1 MIMDIRFEQAVFLQ
15 QNKDNID
22 CIVDEFKHI
31 CPKVMSNTLVQMTNP
46 DLIQR
51 IIDASEFV
59 YNNDITPTSLKMIVD
74 VIEESDEY
82 VKRHDFIRCSNAIKD
97 LASILKKFND
107 KNK

>member
-1 MIMDIRFEQAVFLQ
+1 MDIRFEQAVFLQ

-22 CIVDEFKHI
+22 CIVNEFKYI

-82 VKRHDFIRCSNAIKD
+82 VKRSDFIRCSNAIKD
-97 LASILKKFND
+97 FSSILKKFYD

>member
-1 MIMDIRFEQAVFLQ
+1 
-15 QNKDNID
+15 
-22 CIVDEFKHI
+22 
-31 CPKVMSNTLVQMTNP
+31 MTNP

-82 VKRHDFIRCSNAIKD
+82 VKRSDFIRCSNAIKD
-97 LASILKKFND
+97 LASILKKLND